1 MSKNSHR
8 SKSRWWHLLLVPIV
22 ILPFELRLTPIA
34 TAKVVIERLC
44 SLFHLRSDML
54 LILAKKRI
62 SIRGDKIITFTL
74 RDPNLRMLGF
84 FSILLVL
91 CFLLNNGYVE

>member
-8 SKSRWWHLLLVPIV
+8 SKSRWWHLLLVAVV
-22 ILPFELRLTPIA
+22 ILPFELCLTAIA

-44 SLFHLRSDML
+44 GLFHLRSDML

-62 SIRGDKIITFTL
+62 SIRGDEIITFTL
-74 RDPNLRMLGF
+74 RDPNRRMLGF

>member
-1 MSKNSHR
+1 MPKNSHR

-22 ILPFELRLTPIA
+22 VLPFKLRLTAIA

-44 SLFHLRSDML
+44 SLFHLRSDIV
-54 LILAKKRI
+54 LISAKKTLK
-62 SIRGDKIITFTL
+62 DDEIITFTL

-91 CFLLNNGYVE
+91 CFLLKNGVVE